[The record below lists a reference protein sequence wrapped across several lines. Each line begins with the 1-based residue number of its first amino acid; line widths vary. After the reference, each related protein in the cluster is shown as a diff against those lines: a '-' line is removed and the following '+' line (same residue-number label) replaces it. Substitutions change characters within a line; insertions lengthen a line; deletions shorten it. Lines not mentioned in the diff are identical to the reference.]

1 VRSEIHRHELRE
13 GGQQMM
19 DEAKI
24 ENVMLFVE
32 SMKSGDIKKANELS
46 DLIMNDK
53 QVPLEDYI
61 DALNCIVGTSL
72 NWF

>member
-1 VRSEIHRHELRE
+1 
-13 GGQQMM
+13 MM